1 MREIAEHVETA
12 ANAVEGTVDVR
23 IAQRLDYPTLT
34 ITMNRDKAARMGL
47 TPEGVMQNLVSA
59 TNSSVGFDPAFW
71 VDKSK
76 GNHYFIGVQY
86 PEELLTNLETIP

>member
-1 MREIAEHVETA
+1 
-12 ANAVEGTVDVR
+12 
-23 IAQRLDYPTLT
+23 
-34 ITMNRDKAARMGL
+34 
-47 TPEGVMQNLVSA
+47 MQNLVSA

-86 PEELLTNLETIP
+86 PEELLTNLETIRNIPIGMVDGVPIRLRNVADIEKSQGPGVS